1 MKIIMEYHII
11 SGKVIETRRCMLSSR
26 QAVTVGKKRAPRTAG
41 NSSKRKINA
50 NEREAVKRLA
60 RIIHCN
66 FVPGDLWLTLKY
78 SDGRLPADIK
88 EADKIIG
95 KFLRNVRAAYRKET
109 GKKLRYILC
118 TSETSTKTGNK
129 ARLHHHLI
137 MDRMAY
143 EIICRYWPQE
153 EISYSLIDGRGDHTA
168 LAKYIVQNFGGEVGR
183 KRWSCSRGLEKPI
196 YTEPVPVESIEG
208 IKAPAG
214 ADIREN
220 VLIIDEDC
228 GTQAAYMRAVLP
240 ERPTVRG
247 GIIHYK
253 KQKRKKN
260 CNGADGTERE

>member
-26 QAVTVGKKRAPRTAG
+26 QIMAVGKKRAPRTAG
-41 NSSKRKINA
+41 NSSKRKIDA

-60 RIIHCN
+60 RIINCN

-78 SDGRLPADIK
+78 SDDRLPPDIDS
-88 EADKIIG
+88 ADKMIA
-95 KFLRNVRAAYRKET
+95 KFLRNVRTAYKKET

-168 LAKYIVQNFGGEVGR
+168 LAKYIVQNFGGEIGR

-196 YTEPVPVESIEG
+196 YTEPVPVENIEG

-214 ADIREN
+214 ADVREN
-220 VLIIDEDC
+220 VLIVDEDC
-228 GTQAAYMRAVLP
+228 GVQAAYMRAVLP
-240 ERPTVRG
+240 EKPTVRRG
-247 GIIHYK
+247 VVCYGK
-253 KQKRKKN
+253 AGCKR
-260 CNGADGTERE
+260 E

>member
-1 MKIIMEYHII
+1 MKTIMEYHII

-26 QAVTVGKKRAPRTAG
+26 QAVAVGKKRAPRTAG
-41 NSSKRKINA
+41 NSSKRKIDA

-60 RIIHCN
+60 RIINCN
-66 FVPGDLWLTLKY
+66 FKPGDLWLTLKY
-78 SDGRLPADIK
+78 SDSRLPTDIK
-88 EADKIIG
+88 EADKIIA
-95 KFLRNVRAAYRKET
+95 KFLRNVRTAYKKET
-109 GKKLRYILC
+109 GEKLRYILC

-214 ADIREN
+214 ADVREN
-220 VLIIDEDC
+220 VLIVDEDC
-228 GTQAAYMRAVLP
+228 GVQAAYMRAVLP
-240 ERPTVRG
+240 EKPTVRRG
-247 GIIHYK
+247 VVCYGK
-253 KQKRKKN
+253 AGCKR
-260 CNGADGTERE
+260 E